1 VWRHKIL
8 FNIRYQVSCDD
19 RDFNKE
25 DMGDPRGQILDQENR
40 ESLAAEEVTLSL
52 PIEQRYLDR

>member
-1 VWRHKIL
+1 L

-19 RDFNKE
+19 QDFNKE
-25 DMGDPRGQILDQENR
+25 DMGDHRGQVLDQENR
-40 ESLAAEEVTLSL
+40 ESPAPEEAALSL